1 MEPSGIRLGSIRGT
15 TIHVE
20 ISFFILIALFVIL
33 HLEGGAPIEH
43 ALLWAPVIFFSVL
56 LHEIGHAAT
65 IGLLGFGPSQISLA
79 GLGGLTRNAR
89 RSRPWHD
96 ILISVAGPLSSFG
109 IAVAAFFLLQN
120 VAFFRS
126 DPMFSVLFP
135 MLMWANMI
143 WGVFNLLPIFP
154 LDGGQ
159 ALRNFARMITRERTA
174 LMISVWVSM
183 LVGAALAIW
192 GLRSGQFFVAILAAV
207 LTVQNFR
214 QWQMVR
220 MWDNDTPT
228 EDGEK

>member
-1 MEPSGIRLGSIRGT
+1 MGPSGIRLGSLRGT

-33 HLEGGAPIEH
+33 DMERKVPIER

-56 LHEIGHAAT
+56 LHEIGHAAA
-65 IGLLGFGPSQISLA
+65 IGILGFGPSQISLA
-79 GLGGLTRNAR
+79 GLGGLTTNSR

-96 ILISVAGPLSSFG
+96 ILISVAGPLTSFG
-109 IAVAAFFLLQN
+109 IAAVAFLLLQN
-120 VAFFRS
+120 LAFFRT

-135 MLMWANMI
+135 ILMWANMV

-174 LMISVWVSM
+174 LLISVWISM
-183 LVGAALAIW
+183 IVGGLLAVW
-192 GLRSGQFFVAILAAV
+192 GLRSGQFFIAILAAV

-214 QWQMVR
+214 QWQLVR
-220 MWDNDTPT
+220 TWSGDTKP
-228 EDGEK
+228 EDTQE